1 MAAISLATEWM
12 GISDMN
18 LSRSGYLIREGFR
31 SITTHG
37 FMSFASVTI
46 IMACLIIMGSVS
58 LLSVNI
64 DVLIKDLENQNEMV
78 AFVDDSISDI
88 EEARS
93 LGIYIG
99 DTPNVAEAEFVSRT
113 DAMDAFMSKYDASLM
128 EGIDETVFRHRFVVT
143 LLDISAMAETKAAL
157 ENITGIAKVNAHL
170 EYAKTFV
177 TIRNVVTVVS
187 LALICMLV
195 FVSIFI
201 MSNTIKLATFGRREE
216 IAIMKMVGA
225 NNSFIRM
232 PFIIEGLVLGILG
245 GGLAFFAE
253 WGIYELLTGKLMA
266 SFTGSFISIVPFRSV
281 ALVVLILYLGTGVV
295 VGAVGGTNAIR
306 NYLKV

>member
-1 MAAISLATEWM
+1 
-12 GISDMN
+12 
-18 LSRSGYLIREGFR
+18 LSRGSYLIREGFR

-37 FMSFASVTI
+37 FMSFASVTV

-64 DVLIKDLENQNEMV
+64 DALIKDLENQNEVV
-78 AFVDDSISDI
+78 AFVDDSIVDE
-88 EEARS
+88 EEAKAV
-93 LGIYIG
+93 G
-99 DTPNVAEAEFVSRT
+99 DDIRALDNVMDAQFVSRT
-113 DAMDAFMSKYDASLM
+113 DAMDAFMSKYDESLM
-128 EGIDETVFRHRFVVT
+128 EGIDEEVFRHRFVVHLT
-143 LLDISAMAETKAAL
+143 DISLMADTENAL
-157 ENITGIAKVNAHL
+157 KNVPGVAKVNAHL
-170 EYAKTFV
+170 DYAKTFV
-177 TIRNVVTVVS
+177 TIRNIVS
-187 LALICMLV
+187 VISLVLIVMLV

-232 PFIIEGLVLGILG
+232 PFIVEGLVLGILG

-253 WGIYELLTGKLMA
+253 WGIYELLTGKLMGA
-266 SFTGSFISIVPFRSV
+266 LTGSFITVVPFRSV
-281 ALVVLILYLGTGVV
+281 ALVVLVIYLATGIM
-295 VGAVGGTNAIR
+295 VGAVGGVNAIR